1 MWHPFISFLFSKL
14 RETFNQIFH
23 DISTIILRS
32 SNKLKQTEADLLP
45 TFFATVCAGQPGP
58 ASQPMPPGVAE
69 CDWIPRGIATSF
81 TSFTC
86 SRCRLADVLNDAE

>member
-45 TFFATVCAGQPGP
+45 NFFCDCLRRAARSSVTANATGGRR
-58 ASQPMPPGVAE
+58 MRLDPP
-69 CDWIPRGIATSF
+69 WHSH
-81 TSFTC
+81 
-86 SRCRLADVLNDAE
+86 